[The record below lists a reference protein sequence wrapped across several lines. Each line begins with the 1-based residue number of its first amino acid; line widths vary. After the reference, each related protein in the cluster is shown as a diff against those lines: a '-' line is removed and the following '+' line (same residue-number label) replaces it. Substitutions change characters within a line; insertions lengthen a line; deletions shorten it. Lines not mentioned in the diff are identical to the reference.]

1 MSTTLIS
8 PAGRA
13 ALRRAHARFGAP
25 LRAVLRA
32 VAAAADDARRDAQ
45 AARAEPGASG
55 ARAEVL
61 GLRLRLLSLG
71 DCSGGGG
78 DSGEEEEG
86 QAGEEAGWQEDGPE
100 MAAAQWVA
108 EELQEALL
116 AQMLIH
122 PEYEVRLAALVEA
135 RHLLRLPPSSVDD
148 GVPPVAQAALPE
160 VEDLGEIG
168 EIEVPR
174 LRPAAC
180 TALLLALGAMV
191 DTEAQRACTLHALQL
206 LCDAPAALL
215 APLRARLWRGARA
228 RLAAS
233 RDSELRALA
242 LRLAAA
248 CSVACAAAEAEEWVE
263 LLGAA
268 GAADQSLCLRLA
280 AASALGSSALLDDEI
295 ASGRGGRG
303 GKERAAGEE
312 GEAVDAAAAAV
323 AARRS
328 LRAWLLALRA
338 LDDDDDDVREAAAAC
353 LSPRLAPGRF
363 GLHHSVLLQLGWQA
377 VAQRFAPALPAPAPA
392 AADLLDVLMVRL
404 VGAPL
409 GADAVAMRDAMP
421 TPEALGGGSGGDS
434 RSKGEDGGSG
444 GAGGGEGGGGEGDC
458 GGVANFRRVLFDKER
473 DNFYEEPVQQAQL
486 SATLLR
492 AALSRI
498 AAPHAAAAAARWQG
512 TLLARKGSATRDSS
526 APLLGG
532 GAEAFLWETRI
543 ALALWAVAPTEQDP
557 ACGAAWPLEDP
568 PLAVVELLGPP

>member
-1 MSTTLIS
+1 M
-8 PAGRA
+8 
-13 ALRRAHARFGAP
+13 
-25 LRAVLRA
+25 LRA
-32 VAAAADDARRDAQ
+32 VAAAAHEALRDTQ
-45 AARAEPGASG
+45 AARAEPGESG

-78 DSGEEEEG
+78 DSGEEEER
-86 QAGEEAGWQEDGPE
+86 QAREEAGWQEEGPE
-100 MAAAQWVA
+100 AAAAQRA
-108 EELQEALL
+108 AGELLEAML

-135 RHLLRLPPSSVDD
+135 RHLLRLPPSLVDD

-160 VEDLGEIG
+160 VEELGEIG
-168 EIEVPR
+168 EVEVPR

-180 TALLLALGAMV
+180 TALLLALCAMV
-191 DTEAQRACTLHALQL
+191 DAEVQRACALHALHL
-206 LCDAPAALL
+206 LCEAPAALL

-228 RLAAS
+228 RLATS

-248 CSVACAAAEAEEWVE
+248 CSAACATAEAEEWVE

-268 GAADQSLCLRLA
+268 GAADQPLCLRLA
-280 AASALGSSALLDDEI
+280 TASALGSSALLDDEI
-295 ASGRGGRG
+295 AGGGGGRRE
-303 GKERAAGEE
+303 KERAAGEE
-312 GEAVDAAAAAV
+312 GEAGDATAAAAAPAV
-323 AARRS
+323 AAVAAARRS

-363 GLHHSVLLQLGWQA
+363 GLHYSVLLQLGWQA

-392 AADLLDVLMVRL
+392 AADLLDMLMVRL

-421 TPEALGGGSGGDS
+421 TPEALGGGSRDDGP
-434 RSKGEDGGSG
+434 SKGEGGGNG
-444 GAGGGEGGGGEGDC
+444 GAGGGEGGGG
-458 GGVANFRRVLFDKER
+458 GVANFHRVLFDKER

-492 AALSRI
+492 SALSRT
-498 AAPHAAAAAARWQG
+498 AAPHAAAAAARWHG
-512 TLLARKGSATRDSS
+512 TLLARQGAATRDSS

-532 GAEAFLWETRI
+532 GPEAFLWETRI
-543 ALALWAVAPTEQDP
+543 ALALWAVAPPEQDP

-568 PLAVVELLGPP
+568 PLAVAELLGPRDEDVSSFT